1 MGINGK
7 AGHGRGNNR
16 KKHFR
21 RRENDSDLWQK
32 GNFTGWESNRQ
43 VAGTR
48 PEAGGESGKTPG
60 RASENESN
68 KNIVHKK
75 AQDRGERAPYIERP
89 KWTPPKMRTD
99 PVPVSD
105 CHWCGKPIRDISSA
119 IADKDSG
126 APVHFDCVISRITFG
141 EKLEKGEVVTYIGGG
156 RFGIICFDGSALP
169 NKDSNAKLPGNS
181 QNTGRQDPDRRQG
194 APQAGNS
201 DFIIKK
207 IIEWEDKDK
216 RAEWRSAICDHYSV
230 T

>member
-16 KKHFR
+16 KRPFR
-21 RRENDSDLWQK
+21 RRENDSDVWQK

-43 VAGTR
+43 IADTR
-48 PEAGGESGKTPG
+48 PEMGGEPGKISS
-60 RASENESN
+60 RAPENQNN
-68 KNIVHKK
+68 KNITHKK
-75 AQDRGERAPYIERP
+75 GTDRPERASYLERP
-89 KWTPPKMRTD
+89 KWTPPKMKTD
-99 PVPVSD
+99 PLPVSS
-105 CHWCGKPIRDISSA
+105 CHWCGKPIRDMSSA

-141 EKLEKGEVVTYIGGG
+141 EKLEKDEAVTYIGGG
-156 RFGIICFDGSALP
+156 RFGVITFNDCSSQH
-169 NKDSNAKLPGNS
+169 KDSNIKSQGNL
-181 QNTGRQDPDRRQG
+181 QNTGRQDPNRRPLVPNASG
-194 APQAGNS
+194 S

-216 RAEWRSAICDHYSV
+216 RAEWRAAICDQYSV